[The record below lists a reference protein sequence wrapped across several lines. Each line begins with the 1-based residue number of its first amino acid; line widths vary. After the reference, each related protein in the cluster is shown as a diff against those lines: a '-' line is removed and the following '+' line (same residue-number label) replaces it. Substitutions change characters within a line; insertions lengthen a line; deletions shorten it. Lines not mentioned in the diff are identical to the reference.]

1 MSSPAQMAAVRSVV
15 LVLQSVAVGGMEAH
29 VRYLAR
35 ELRRR
40 YIAVAVVV
48 PESSEFDELAGFVRS
63 EGSEVLRLDTD
74 ARQGRGRQVRAAV
87 RLVRILRRRR
97 ADALHLHTGGATGGL
112 FVAAAARLASRATV
126 VVTEHDVP
134 GERPAAWDRAART
147 AMDRFLHCLVAVSR
161 RNASLRRE
169 RQGVRCR
176 HFAAILNGV
185 PIPEQSPGAA
195 LSNRHEV
202 RDELGIGGDAVVV
215 GSLVRLAPGKGLH
228 DLLQALARAR
238 DPRVRLL
245 LVGDGPLRPELEA
258 LAAGLGVSERVHF
271 AGHQRQPARYLDAM
285 DVFVL
290 AVPSGSMSI
299 ALLEAMAHGLPSVIT
314 FCGPE
319 EAVIDG
325 ETGLCAPPEDP
336 QGLAAALNR
345 LARDPDLRLRL
356 GRDGASYVRA
366 RFSAERVAD
375 DLLAVYGLCG
385 PGSIPSRLR
394 A

>member
-134 GERPAAWDRAART
+134 GERPAALKPDAVRGSPRA
-147 AMDRFLHCLVAVSR
+147 
-161 RNASLRRE
+161 
-169 RQGVRCR
+169 RQ
-176 HFAAILNGV
+176 
-185 PIPEQSPGAA
+185 
-195 LSNRHEV
+195 V
-202 RDELGIGGDAVVV
+202 RD
-215 GSLVRLAPGKGLH
+215 
-228 DLLQALARAR
+228 
-238 DPRVRLL
+238 
-245 LVGDGPLRPELEA
+245 
-258 LAAGLGVSERVHF
+258 AASHSDEM
-271 AGHQRQPARYLDAM
+271 PP
-285 DVFVL
+285 L
-290 AVPSGSMSI
+290 AVG
-299 ALLEAMAHGLPSVIT
+299 
-314 FCGPE
+314 
-319 EAVIDG
+319 
-325 ETGLCAPPEDP
+325 
-336 QGLAAALNR
+336 
-345 LARDPDLRLRL
+345 
-356 GRDGASYVRA
+356 
-366 RFSAERVAD
+366 
-375 DLLAVYGLCG
+375 
-385 PGSIPSRLR
+385 
-394 A
+394 